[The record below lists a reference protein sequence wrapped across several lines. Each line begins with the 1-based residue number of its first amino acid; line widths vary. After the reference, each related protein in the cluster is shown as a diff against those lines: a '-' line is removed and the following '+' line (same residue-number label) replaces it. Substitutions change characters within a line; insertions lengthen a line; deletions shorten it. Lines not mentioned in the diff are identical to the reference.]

1 MEREIL
7 FRGKSLD
14 IGEWVEGNY
23 SITLSGRVTIQPI
36 SRTVVYEVL
45 PTTVGQF
52 TGLLDKNDNKIFE
65 GDIIKFINGRLL
77 DVRFN
82 RETLQWELTDVG
94 VPDWEVN
101 HLHNTLPLSEL
112 EVETCYGEM
121 TSEIV
126 GNVHDNLELLKDNE
140 DFLRRKTAMKR
151 EYIERNAVLEE
162 ALNNKSVRA
171 SLADETDIK
180 EIINDVPSADVVS
193 VREYQE
199 LASENRELKKLL
211 KLAIED
217 IDNRSFCSM
226 CANHSDENKCRKCKA
241 ITLDMF
247 KWKHAEKA
255 MKLIGGEEN
264 GKIH

>member
-14 IGEWVEGNY
+14 KGEWVEGNY
-23 SITLSGRVTIQPI
+23 SIMLSGRVAIQPI
-36 SRTVVYEVL
+36 GRIVAYEVL
-45 PTTVGQF
+45 PETVGQF

-65 GDIIKFINGRLL
+65 GDIIKFTNGRLL

-126 GNVHDNLELLKDNE
+126 GNIHDNPELLK
-140 DFLRRKTAMKR
+140 
-151 EYIERNAVLEE
+151 EE
-162 ALNNKSVRA
+162 IPSEKY
-171 SLADETDIK
+171 K
-180 EIINDVPSADVVS
+180 EFY
-193 VREYQE
+193 E
-199 LASENRELKKLL
+199 KK
-211 KLAIED
+211 
-217 IDNRSFCSM
+217 
-226 CANHSDENKCRKCKA
+226 KA
-241 ITLDMF
+241 ITERLRKDNENF
-247 KWKHAEKA
+247 KK
-255 MKLIGGEEN
+255 
-264 GKIH
+264 

>member
-7 FRGKSLD
+7 FRGKRID
-14 IGEWVEGNY
+14 NGEWVEGNY
-23 SITLSGRVTIQPI
+23 SIMLSGRAAIQPI
-36 SRTVVYEVL
+36 GRIWAYEVL

-65 GDIIKFINGRLL
+65 GDIIKFITGRLL

-126 GNVHDNLELLKDNE
+126 GNIHDNPELLKEEIPSEKYKEFYEKKKAITERLRKDNE
-140 DFLRRKTAMKR
+140 DF
-151 EYIERNAVLEE
+151 
-162 ALNNKSVRA
+162 
-171 SLADETDIK
+171 
-180 EIINDVPSADVVS
+180 
-193 VREYQE
+193 
-199 LASENRELKKLL
+199 KK
-211 KLAIED
+211 K
-217 IDNRSFCSM
+217 
-226 CANHSDENKCRKCKA
+226 
-241 ITLDMF
+241 
-247 KWKHAEKA
+247 
-255 MKLIGGEEN
+255 
-264 GKIH
+264 

>member
-1 MEREIL
+1 MREIL

-14 IGEWVEGNY
+14 SGEWIEGNY
-23 SITLSGRVTIQPI
+23 SIMLSGRVAIQPI
-36 SRTVVYEVL
+36 GRIVTYEVL

-52 TGLLDKNDNKIFE
+52 TGVLDKNDKKIFE

-126 GNVHDNLELLKDNE
+126 GNIHDNPELLKDDE
-140 DFLRRKTAMKR
+140 DF
-151 EYIERNAVLEE
+151 
-162 ALNNKSVRA
+162 
-171 SLADETDIK
+171 
-180 EIINDVPSADVVS
+180 
-193 VREYQE
+193 
-199 LASENRELKKLL
+199 KK
-211 KLAIED
+211 
-217 IDNRSFCSM
+217 
-226 CANHSDENKCRKCKA
+226 
-241 ITLDMF
+241 
-247 KWKHAEKA
+247 
-255 MKLIGGEEN
+255 
-264 GKIH
+264 